1 MATPRLFKLKSQII
15 AVPQGPSAHFLPVA
29 SVWVDTGVFHLDQ
42 PYDYEI
48 PQRLSNLVNI
58 GVKVAVPFG
67 NREVEGIV
75 ITRKKNSDSATKL
88 KAITKV
94 SSARPV
100 ATKDS
105 LELCAKVAERWGS
118 PTWDVIRSAI
128 PPRVSGVEK
137 DFVDRREFMQEKG
150 KNGKIF
156 AFHAL
161 APHIDPALQIASLA
175 IENLSKGS
183 ILIVAPDARDVT
195 NIIAGL
201 RNLKVEI
208 PVYRLD
214 SVLSRSHR
222 YVNYLH
228 CFENGMKIVVGSRS
242 AIFAPVKNLST
253 IIIFKESSPQHYEI
267 RSPAWNCRDV
277 AIMRRSAEGVDL
289 ILSGYVPSIEVTQLI
304 ETKVITYRN
313 TNARI
318 NVKAIDPGESGL
330 LPSRLFSEVRKA
342 LDRGP
347 VLFIVPTKG
356 YGNALL
362 CAHCKN
368 TAQCECGGRLVV
380 SAKGADPSCV
390 LCPKSYPQ
398 WKCAW
403 CAREKQFLASR
414 GIDRASEEI
423 GRAFANF
430 PVIKSSGENILD
442 SVANRPSLVLAT
454 PGAAPLTVGG
464 YSAVVILEGLR
475 FFSHSDLRAD
485 ERAREYFFQ
494 SAALVSPSGDVL
506 IVIDGA
512 HPIIAALVKWN
523 PANILKRELR
533 SLAEVELSPFVAS
546 VLLKVNTREAI
557 SIANGLRTATTQ
569 GRIPTSIKILGPT
582 AIDAN
587 DSKIV
592 VNCDPNDC
600 LATVAF
606 LHELQRRRS
615 ISKKNLL
622 VIRVAPYSL
631 S

>member
-1 MATPRLFKLKSQII
+1 
-15 AVPQGPSAHFLPVA
+15 VQGASADFLPVA

-48 PQRLSNLVNI
+48 PQRLSNLVAI
-58 GVKVAVPFG
+58 GVKVAIPFG

-75 ITRKKNSDSATKL
+75 IARKKNSDSAMKL

-128 PPRVSGVEK
+128 PPRVAAVEK
-137 DFVDRREFMQEKG
+137 DFVIDQNSVQDIKRD
-150 KNGKIF
+150 GKIF
-156 AFHAL
+156 AFHAF
-161 APHIDPALQIASLA
+161 APHVDPALQIASLA
-175 IENLSKGS
+175 IGNLSKGS
-183 ILIVAPDARDVT
+183 ILIVAPDARDIT
-195 NIIAGL
+195 NIIAAL
-201 RNLKVEI
+201 RNLKVKAPI
-208 PVYRLD
+208 YRLD
-214 SVLSRSHR
+214 SVFSRSHR
-222 YVNYLH
+222 YTNYLH
-228 CFENGMKIVVGSRS
+228 CFGNEIKIVVGSRS

-253 IIIFKESSPQHYEI
+253 IIICAESSPQHYEI

-277 AIMRRSAEGVDL
+277 AMMRRGAEGVDL

-304 ETKVITYRN
+304 ETKVIRYCSTS
-313 TNARI
+313 ARI
-318 NVKAIDPGESGL
+318 NIKALDTGESGL
-330 LPSRLFSEVRKA
+330 LPSRLFSDVRKA
-342 LDRGP
+342 LDVGP

-368 TAQCECGGRLVV
+368 TAKCECGGRLVV

-403 CAREKQFLASR
+403 CAGQKQFLASR

-442 SVANRPSLVLAT
+442 SVPNRPSLVLAT

-485 ERAREYFFQ
+485 ERARELFFE
-494 SAALVSPSGDVL
+494 SAALVSQNGDVL

-533 SLAEVELSPFVAS
+533 SLAEVQLSPFVAS
-546 VLLKVNTREAI
+546 VLLKVNTKEAI
-557 SIANGLRTATTQ
+557 LIANGLRTATAQ
-569 GRIPTSIKILGPT
+569 GRIPASIKILGPT
-582 AIDAN
+582 VIDAS

-622 VIRVAPYSL
+622 VMRVAPYSF